1 MAATS
6 ASAPI
11 LIVGA
16 GPVGLVLAIDLMR
29 RGVPVRIIDSL
40 AAPTTESRAIVIHAR
55 TLDQL
60 EAVGVVEGL
69 IAAGV
74 KTSGVQLHA
83 DGKRIARVPLDT
95 VASRHPFTLTTAQT
109 ETERV
114 LAERLGQLGGKVERG
129 VTLIGLEQDE
139 AAVRASVRH
148 GDNGEERIT
157 TPWLIGTDGA
167 HSGVRQATGQ
177 KLEGT
182 FQGESFL
189 MGDVDA
195 DFDYDR
201 GSFHIF
207 LSPSQPAALLFPM
220 AGRRARLF
228 ADIPEGTD
236 VDRKPSAEWLRE
248 ALAARGAHLK
258 IEAPHWVT
266 RFQIHH
272 GQVLRY
278 RIGRVFLAGDAA
290 HVHSPAGG
298 QGMNTGMQDALN
310 LSWKLALAYRGRA
323 SDVLLDSY
331 HDERHPVAAHAI
343 TFTDKLTKV
352 GTLGSG
358 LLREMR
364 NQAMKYALMLPVSQH
379 AIANEIEEQNV
390 NYRASPI
397 VAGTDGHAQG
407 GDFLR
412 DVPELAVTGVLQ
424 SADVAE
430 AVRHVG
436 IVVPKP
442 DGALPSFDLPAGIEV
457 VTGDDVT
464 REVGKQ
470 VGLTR
475 TGGFVAVR
483 PDGYIGLIATAT
495 EADAARR
502 YWRRIEAAGA

>member
-6 ASAPI
+6 ASAPV
-11 LIVGA
+11 LVVGA

-40 AAPTTESRAIVIHAR
+40 AAPTTESRAIAIHAR

-60 EAVGVVEGL
+60 EAIGVVEKL

-83 DGKRIARVPLDT
+83 QGKTLARVPLDT
-95 VASRHPFTLTTAQT
+95 VESRHPFSLTTAQT

-114 LAERLGQLGGKVERG
+114 LTERLADLGGKVERS
-129 VTLIGLEQDE
+129 VTLVGLEQDE
-139 AAVRASVRH
+139 AAVRACVRH

-157 TPWLIGTDGA
+157 TPWLVGTDGA

-177 KLEGT
+177 KLEGS

-189 MGDVDA
+189 MGDVEA

-201 GSFHIF
+201 GSFHVF
-207 LSPSQPAALLFPM
+207 LSPNEPVALLFPM
-220 AGRRARLF
+220 TGRRARAL
-228 ADIPEGTD
+228 AEIHEGKD
-236 VDRKPSAEWLRE
+236 VDRKPSQEWLGE
-248 ALAARGAHLK
+248 TLAARGVRLK
-258 IEAPHWVT
+258 IETPHWLT

-272 GQVLRY
+272 GLVPRY
-278 RIGRVFLAGDAA
+278 RVGRVFLAGDAA

-323 SDVLLDSY
+323 SDLLLDSY
-331 HDERHPVAAHAI
+331 HDERHPVAAHVI
-343 TFTDKLTKV
+343 TVTDKLTKV
-352 GTLGSG
+352 GTVNSD

-364 NQAMKYALMLPVSQH
+364 NQAMKFALMLPISQH
-379 AIANEIEEQNV
+379 ALANEIEEQNV

-397 VAGTDGHAQG
+397 VAGTNGHAQG

-412 DVPELAVTGVLQ
+412 YFPELATGILQ
-424 SADVAE
+424 SSDVAE
-430 AVRHVG
+430 GVRHVG

-442 DGALPSFDLPAGIEV
+442 DGALPSFDLPDGIQV
-457 VTGDDVT
+457 VTGRDVALD
-464 REVGKQ
+464 VGKQ
-470 VGLTR
+470 VGLAR
-475 TGGFVAVR
+475 TGGLIAMR

-502 YWRRIEAAGA
+502 YWRRIEASER